1 MMRRRPHADDRGAA
15 SVEVVLLVPMIL
27 LVIGL
32 MFAGWRLWAARSATQ
47 QAAQAAARAAS
58 IARSGADA
66 SGRADQVARS
76 NLAALGA
83 PCDTSS
89 VATDVS
95 AFSLAPGVEGW
106 INVSVTCQLGFAD
119 LVLPGM
125 PGHLQVTGEAAER
138 LDTFRERRP

>member
-1 MMRRRPHADDRGAA
+1 MARTASRRPR
-15 SVEVVLLVPMIL
+15 
-27 LVIGL
+27 
-32 MFAGWRLWAARSATQ
+32 RS
-47 QAAQAAARAAS
+47 S
-58 IARSGADA
+58 
-66 SGRADQVARS
+66 
-76 NLAALGA
+76 LACRPA
-83 PCDTSS
+83 PCGTSS

-95 AFSLAPGVEGW
+95 AFSLAPGMEGW